1 MIEYTSMKKIIL
13 SLFAILIY
21 TSASAYAAESS
32 WASSEQM
39 QAKILSAHESIGS
52 DQSTINAAL
61 QTRLAP
67 GWHSY
72 WRNPGES
79 GLPPK
84 IIWDNSE
91 NIEDITMH
99 FPAPKRFQELDLTT
113 FGYDG
118 DVMYP
123 LDITLK
129 EAGKDAVLDIA
140 LETMVCKDI
149 CLPINL
155 PLKLELKSGEGADS
169 KHRTIINY
177 AREKI
182 PDSVETPQ
190 LKIENVTITK
200 DAVVTSIMSKR
211 GFARTDIFT
220 EVGEFALG
228 SDPQFQINENDRSRA
243 NAVVPIPEDIQAE
256 FDTSGAALPYKG
268 HNIRVTVTDGR
279 HAVEQLVK
287 LD

>member
-1 MIEYTSMKKIIL
+1 MKKIIL
-13 SLFAILIY
+13 SLFAVLIFMS
-21 TSASAYAAESS
+21 TSALAAESP
-32 WASSEQM
+32 WASAEQI
-39 QAKILSAHESIGS
+39 QAKLLSAHETIGS
-52 DQSTINAAL
+52 DQTTINAAL

-84 IIWDNSE
+84 IHWEDSS
-91 NIEDITMH
+91 NIKSIEML
-99 FPAPKRFQELDLTT
+99 FPGPKRFQELDLTT

-129 EAGKDAVLDIA
+129 EAGKAATLDLT

-149 CLPINL
+149 CLPVTL
-155 PLKLELKSGEGADS
+155 PLKLKIKAGEGMDS

-182 PDSVETPQ
+182 PSGTETPQ

-200 DAVVTSIMSKR
+200 DTVVANIMSKR

-220 EVGEFALG
+220 EIGEFALG
-228 SDPQFQINENDRSRA
+228 SDPQFQINENDRTRA
-243 NAVVPIPEDIQAE
+243 IAIVAIPEDIQAE
-256 FDTSGAALPYKG
+256 FETSGAALPYRG
-268 HNIRVTVTDGR
+268 HDIRVTVSDGR
-279 HAVEQLVK
+279 NAVEQLVE

>member
-1 MIEYTSMKKIIL
+1 MKKIIL
-13 SLFAILIY
+13 SLFAVLIC
-21 TSASAYAAESS
+21 TSASAWAAESR
-32 WASSEQM
+32 WASSEEM
-39 QAKILSAHESIGS
+39 QAKILSAHDSIAP
-52 DQSTINAAL
+52 DQSTLNAAL

-84 IIWDNSE
+84 INWEDSD
-91 NIEDITMH
+91 NIESIAML

-118 DVMYP
+118 DVTYP
-123 LDITLK
+123 LDVTLK
-129 EAGKDAVLDIA
+129 EAGKAATLDLK

-149 CLPINL
+149 CLPVTL
-155 PLKLELKSGEGADS
+155 PLKLELKAGDGMDS
-169 KHRTIINY
+169 KHRTLINY
-177 AREKI
+177 ARDKI
-182 PDSVETPQ
+182 PSGTETPQ

-200 DAVVTSIMSKR
+200 DAVVTNIMSKR

-228 SDPQFQINENDRSRA
+228 SDPQFEINENDRTRA
-243 NAVVPIPEDIQAE
+243 IAIVAIPEEIQAE
-256 FDTSGAALPYKG
+256 FETSGAALPYRG
-268 HNIRVTVTDGR
+268 HAIRVTVNDGR
-279 HAVEQLVK
+279 NAVEQLVE